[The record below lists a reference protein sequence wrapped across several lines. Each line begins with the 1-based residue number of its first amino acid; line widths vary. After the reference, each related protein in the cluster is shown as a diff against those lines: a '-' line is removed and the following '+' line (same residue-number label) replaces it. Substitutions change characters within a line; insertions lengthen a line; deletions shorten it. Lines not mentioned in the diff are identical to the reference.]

1 MMTSGDGGVWRFA
14 FPQAITISIPQE
26 ITTSIPHINTTSIPK
41 TITTSIPQTTSIAQI
56 ITTTTRYLR
65 LIPPNKLIQ
74 LQRLNMLHLFSLL
87 Q

>member
-14 FPQAITISIPQE
+14 VPQAITISIPQE
-26 ITTSIPHINTTSIPK
+26 ITTNIPHINTTSIPK

-56 ITTTTRYLR
+56 ITTTTRYLS
-65 LIPPNKLIQ
+65 IPPNKLIQ